1 MKKEDVSR
9 PEENTN
15 YYDLKTDAVN
25 SLVDALNE
33 EPKEETISVHKK
45 YIQNKEKEQPNP
57 YKLDKLALI
66 PTWIK
71 AFFIKFWVAGAICY
85 FFIWGLGIYIQA
97 TLDMLFVTAFAT
109 GIIVDLLVTPAMLYF
124 ESDKKEWHPYIL
136 VPVPGKKLWSLL
148 INIPVA
154 FLEVGVIFLI
164 YSEINILLVDIK
176 NLPSGSTPLA
186 VEPLLFGLLYLIID
200 IIIISIKNL
209 FIKVIKKIKN
219 KNK

>member
-33 EPKEETISVHKK
+33 EPKEETLSVHKK
-45 YIQNKEKEQPNP
+45 YIKNKEKDQPNP

-97 TLDMLFVTAFAT
+97 TLDMLFVTAFST

-124 ESDKKEWHPYIL
+124 ESDKH
-136 VPVPGKKLWSLL
+136 
-148 INIPVA
+148 
-154 FLEVGVIFLI
+154 
-164 YSEINILLVDIK
+164 
-176 NLPSGSTPLA
+176 
-186 VEPLLFGLLYLIID
+186 
-200 IIIISIKNL
+200 
-209 FIKVIKKIKN
+209 
-219 KNK
+219 